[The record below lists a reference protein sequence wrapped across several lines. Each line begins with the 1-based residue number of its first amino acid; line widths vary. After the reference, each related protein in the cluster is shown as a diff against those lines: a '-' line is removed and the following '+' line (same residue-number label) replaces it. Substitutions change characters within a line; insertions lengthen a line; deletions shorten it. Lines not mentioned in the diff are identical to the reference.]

1 MSEKVFGK
9 AQMIPFTDGE
19 LERRLKNVR
28 AKMEEMELD
37 AVLFRSSES
46 VYYLTGMNHY
56 GFFAEHIL
64 LVPREGM
71 MRLVVRETEMMTFN
85 SKGLKRN
92 TVFCPFQDYENSY
105 DCVVAQVKDMKLE
118 NARWGIEKAFMSA
131 TPYRVMEAIV
141 EKLPNVKW
149 TDFSEAI
156 MYIRIQQSEEELAYT
171 REAGRIST
179 EMMKTVEEHF
189 RIGAYEN
196 EIAGEVMCTMAK
208 EGGEYPGF
216 PPFVHTIQPGHGW
229 CEHVAWQNNTVK
241 TGDHF
246 LAEIS
251 ACVNHYHAPMGRL
264 FYTEKISDFTRDMCK
279 INQEAFEVIIET
291 LKEGVTFGEV
301 WDTWRAFM
309 KKQSLPGD
317 YYRRHCGYITGLS
330 FPPSWCGGGSVISL
344 QHASDLVIRKGM
356 VFHVLPAM
364 FDNGHLDALMSS
376 AAVAGE
382 TRGEALTD
390 YTFEPVT
397 CYGK

>member
-1 MSEKVFGK
+1 MTEKKYGK
-9 AQMIPFTDGE
+9 AAVIPFSDAE
-19 LERRLKNVR
+19 LERRVNCVR
-28 AKMEEMELD
+28 SKMVEMELD

-64 LVPREGM
+64 LVPREGK
-71 MRLVVRETEMMTFN
+71 MRLIVRETETVTFN
-85 SKGLKRN
+85 TKGCDRN
-92 TVFCPFQDYENSY
+92 TLFCPFQDYENSY
-105 DCVVAQVKDMKLE
+105 DRVVQEVKNMKLE

-131 TPYRVMEAIV
+131 TPFRVMEAII
-141 EKLPNVKW
+141 ENLPGVKW
-149 TDFSEAI
+149 TDFSEEI
-156 MYIRIQQSEEELAYT
+156 MYIRIQQSEEELSYT

-179 EMMKTVEEHF
+179 EMMKTVEKNF

-196 EIAGEVMCTMAK
+196 EIAGEVLSVMAK

-216 PPFVHTIQPGHGW
+216 PPFVHTIKPGHGW

-241 TGDHF
+241 MGDNF
-246 LAEIS
+246 LAEVS
-251 ACVNHYHAPMGRL
+251 ACVNHYHAPIGRL
-264 FYTEKISDFTRDMCK
+264 MYTGKISDFTRKMCEVNK
-279 INQEAFEVIIET
+279 EAFNVIIEN
-291 LKEGVTFGEV
+291 LKEGVSFGEV
-301 WDTWRAFM
+301 WDKWREFM
-309 KKQSLPGD
+309 LSQNLPGD

-344 QHASDLVIRKGM
+344 QHTSKLIVRKGM

-364 FDNGHLDALMSS
+364 FENGRLDALMSS

-382 TRGEALTD
+382 TKGEALTD

-397 CYGK
+397 CCE

>member
-1 MSEKVFGK
+1 MAEKNFGK
-9 AQMIPFTDGE
+9 AKMIPFTDAE
-19 LERRLKNVR
+19 LERRLSNVR
-28 AKMEEMELD
+28 AKMAEMELD

-64 LVPREGM
+64 LVPMQGE
-71 MRLVVRETEMMTFN
+71 MRLVVRETEMVTFN
-85 SKGLKRN
+85 TKGLKRN
-92 TVFCPFQDYENSY
+92 TRFCPFQDWENSY
-105 DCVVAQVKDMKLE
+105 DRVIAEVKDMKLE
-118 NARWGIEKAFMSA
+118 NARWGLEKAFMSA

-141 EKLPNVKW
+141 NGLPSVKW
-149 TDFSEAI
+149 TDFSDAI

-179 EMMKTVEEHF
+179 EMMKTVEENF

-196 EIAGEVMCTMAK
+196 NIAGEVLRTMAR

-216 PPFVHTIQPGHGW
+216 PPFVHTIQPGQGW
-229 CEHVAWQNNTVK
+229 CEHVAWQNNAVK
-241 TGDHF
+241 VGDNF

-264 FYTEKISDFTRDMCK
+264 LYTEEISDFTHRMCEVNK
-279 INQEAFEVIIET
+279 EAFEVILDN
-291 LKEGVTFGEV
+291 LKEGVTFGEI
-301 WDTWRAFM
+301 WDKWREFM
-309 KKQSLPGD
+309 LKRNLPGD
-317 YYRRHCGYITGLS
+317 YYRRHCGYISGLS

-344 QHASDLVIRKGM
+344 QHTSKLVVRKGM

-364 FDNGHLDALMSS
+364 FENGRLDALMSS

-382 TRGEALTD
+382 TRGEALTNF
-390 YTFEPVT
+390 TFDPIT
-397 CYGK
+397 CAGK

>member
-1 MSEKVFGK
+1 MAEKVFGK
-9 AQMIPFTDGE
+9 AKMIPFSDAE
-19 LERRLKNVR
+19 LTRRLTAVR
-28 AKMEEMELD
+28 AKMAEMGLD
-37 AVLFRSSES
+37 AVLLRSSES

-64 LVPREGM
+64 LVPIEGE
-71 MRLVVRETEMMTFN
+71 MRLVVRETEMMTFE

-92 TVFCPFQDYENSY
+92 TRFCPFQDWENSY
-105 DCVVAQVKDMKLE
+105 DRVIAEVKDMKLE
-118 NARWGIEKAFMSA
+118 NARWGLEKAFMSA

-141 EKLPNVKW
+141 GGLSGVKW
-149 TDFSEAI
+149 IDFSDAI

-179 EMMKTVEEHF
+179 EMMKTVAENL

-196 EIAGEVMCTMAK
+196 EIAGEVMRTMAK

-241 TGDHF
+241 KGDNF

-264 FYTEKISDFTRDMCK
+264 FYTEPIDDFTKRMCEVNK
-279 INQEAFEVIIET
+279 EAFNVIIEN

-301 WDTWRAFM
+301 WDIWRAFM
-309 KKQSLPGD
+309 LKQNLPGD
-317 YYRRHCGYITGLS
+317 YYRRHCGYISGLS

-344 QHASDLVIRKGM
+344 QHTSKLVIRKGM

-364 FDNGHLDALMSS
+364 FENGRLDAMMSS

-382 TRGEALTD
+382 TKGEALTD
-390 YTFEPVT
+390 FSFEPIT